1 MTSIADVARAA
12 GVSPSTVSYVLSGRR
27 PISPETRE
35 RVLAAVREM
44 GYRPHAAAGA
54 LAAGRTGVVGLVA
67 PRTADLTGVIIHQ
80 FETTI
85 LDVCRRHGYDLL
97 LLDPAEGA
105 ADLRRAIESHRVD
118 GVILMDV
125 DAVDPRV
132 ALLESVGIPGVVLG
146 SPPGRTSLP
155 CVDLD
160 FAGAAGLA
168 VRHLAR
174 QGRTSVALLSPP
186 ELVGPPGKCYA
197 RSARDGFAAAA
208 GPARPVRV
216 CEPTWAGVRGWLAS
230 VGEVDGIVVQHEAA
244 LPLLLT
250 LLRQAGRD
258 DVAVVP
264 ICPESIA
271 RQLEAPVD
279 HVEVPVEPMASA
291 AASALFAQI
300 ASTSRPPST
309 IFEPQLIASP

>member
-27 PISPETRE
+27 PISLETRE

-44 GYRPHAAAGA
+44 GYRPHAVAGA

-97 LLDPAEGA
+97 LLDPAEGT

-132 ALLESVGIPGVVLG
+132 ALLESAGIPAVVLG
-146 SPPGRTSLP
+146 SPGGTGLP

-160 FAGAAGLA
+160 FAGAARLA

-186 ELVGPPGKCYA
+186 ELLGPPGKCYA

-208 GPARPVRV
+208 GAGQPVRV
-216 CEPTWAGVRGWLAS
+216 CEPTWDGVRGWLAA

-250 LLRQAGRD
+250 LLRRAGRE

-264 ICPESIA
+264 ICPGSIA

-279 HVEVPVEPMASA
+279 HVEVPVAPMADA
-291 AASALFAQI
+291 AASALFAQL
-300 ASTSRPPST
+300 ARAGSAPST
-309 IFEPQLIASP
+309 IFEPQLVPA

>member
-27 PISPETRE
+27 PISLETRE

-85 LDVCRRHGYDLL
+85 LDVCHRHGYDLL
-97 LLDPAEGA
+97 LLDPADGVAE
-105 ADLRRAIESHRVD
+105 LRRAIESHRVD

-132 ALLESVGIPGVVLG
+132 ALLESAGIPSVVLG
-146 SPPGRTSLP
+146 SPGGTGLP

-160 FAGAAGLA
+160 FAGAARLA

-186 ELVGPPGKCYA
+186 ELLGPPGKCYA

-208 GPARPVRV
+208 GPSQPVRV
-216 CEPTWAGVRGWLAS
+216 CEPTWDGVRGWLAS

-250 LLRQAGRD
+250 LLRRAGRA

-264 ICPESIA
+264 ICPGSIA

-279 HVEVPVEPMASA
+279 HVEVPVVPMAAA
-291 AASALFAQI
+291 AASALFAQL
-300 ASTSRPPST
+300 ARGPAPST
-309 IFEPQLIASP
+309 IFEPHLIPAA